1 MSVVLIIFCVLA
13 AITLATAFLTIFS
26 RNPIHSA
33 IYLVI
38 CFFSIAG
45 HYLLLN
51 AQFLAVVHVI
61 VYSGAIMILFLF
73 TIMLMNLN
81 ERNEVH
87 RPRITRLG
95 AIVSFCLIC
104 LVLIAIF
111 INSKPIVGD
120 YTTTGEDYQSI
131 KVLGKVLLNEYM
143 VPFEFVSILLLVAMI
158 GAIVLTMQKGIRIK
172 RQQVF
177 LQNTRDFA
185 KTIRKVA

>member
-1 MSVVLIIFCVLA
+1 MSTILIIFCVLA

-51 AQFLAVVHVI
+51 SQFLAIVHVI

-81 ERNEVH
+81 EQKEVH
-87 RPRITRLG
+87 KPRITRLG

-111 INSKPIVGD
+111 INSKPIVGE
-120 YTTTGEDYQSI
+120 YTATGEDYQSI
-131 KVLGKVLLNEYM
+131 NVLGKILLNEYM
-143 VPFEFVSILLLVAMI
+143 VPFEFVSILLIVAMI
-158 GAIVLTMQKGIRIK
+158 GAVLLSKK
-172 RQQVF
+172 EK
-177 LQNTRDFA
+177 LE
-185 KTIRKVA
+185 K

>member
-1 MSVVLIIFCVLA
+1 MIQIPDLANATPIQIIFCILSFIA
-13 AITLATAFLTIFS
+13 LATAFLTIYS

-51 AQFLAVVHVI
+51 AQFLAIVHVI

-73 TIMLMNLN
+73 TVMLMNLN
-81 ERNEVH
+81 KENEVYK
-87 RPRITRLG
+87 PRVTRLG
-95 AIVSFCLIC
+95 AIVLFCLMC

-111 INSKPIVGD
+111 INSKPIVGE
-120 YTTTGEDYQSI
+120 YITTGEDYQSI

-143 VPFEFVSILLLVAMI
+143 VPFEFASVLLLVAMI
-158 GAIVLTMQKGIRIK
+158 GAVLLSKKEKLGK
-172 RQQVF
+172 
-177 LQNTRDFA
+177 
-185 KTIRKVA
+185 

>member
-1 MSVVLIIFCVLA
+1 MSIVLILFCVLSA
-13 AITLATAFLTIFS
+13 VTLATAFLTIFTK
-26 RNPIHSA
+26 NPIHSA

-51 AQFLAVVHVI
+51 SQFLAMVHLI

-81 ERNEVH
+81 KEDEVH
-87 RPRITRLG
+87 KPRVTRWAAVIL
-95 AIVSFCLIC
+95 FCLIC

-111 INSKPIVGD
+111 VNSKPIVGE
-120 YTTTGEDYQSI
+120 YISTGEDYQSI

-143 VPFEFVSILLLVAMI
+143 VPFEYASILLLVAMI
-158 GAIVLTMQKGIRIK
+158 GTVLLSKK
-172 RQQVF
+172 EK
-177 LQNTRDFA
+177 TRR
-185 KTIRKVA
+185 TNE

>member
-1 MSVVLIIFCVLA
+1 MSTVLIIFCVLA

-51 AQFLAVVHVI
+51 AQFLAIVHVI

-81 ERNEVH
+81 EEREVH

-104 LVLIAIF
+104 LVLITIF
-111 INSKPIVGD
+111 INSKPIVGE
-120 YTTTGEDYQSI
+120 YVTTGEDYQSI
-131 KVLGKVLLNEYM
+131 KVLGKILLNEYM
-143 VPFEFVSILLLVAMI
+143 VPFEFASILLLVAMI
-158 GAIVLTMQKGIRIK
+158 GTVLLSKKEKLQK
-172 RQQVF
+172 
-177 LQNTRDFA
+177 
-185 KTIRKVA
+185 

>member
-1 MSVVLIIFCVLA
+1 MIHIPDLANATPIQIIFCILSI
-13 AITLATAFLTIFS
+13 ITLATAFLTIFS

-38 CFFSIAG
+38 CFFSVAG

-51 AQFLAVVHVI
+51 AQFLAIVHII

-81 ERNEVH
+81 EQHEVH

-104 LVLIAIF
+104 IVLILIF
-111 INSKPIVGD
+111 INSKPIVGE
-120 YTTTGEDYQSI
+120 YVATGEDFQSI
-131 KVLGKVLLNEYM
+131 KVLGRILLNEYM
-143 VPFEFVSILLLVAMI
+143 VPFEFASILLLVAMI
-158 GAIVLTMQKGIRIK
+158 GTVLLSKKEKLQK
-172 RQQVF
+172 
-177 LQNTRDFA
+177 
-185 KTIRKVA
+185 

>member
-1 MSVVLIIFCVLA
+1 MSTILIIFCVLA

-26 RNPIHSA
+26 KNPIHSA

-51 AQFLAVVHVI
+51 SQFLAIVHII

-81 ERNEVH
+81 EEHEVH
-87 RPRITRLG
+87 KPRITRLG

-104 LVLIAIF
+104 LVLITIF
-111 INSKPIVGD
+111 INSKPIVGE
-120 YTTTGEDYQSI
+120 YVTTGEDYQSI
-131 KVLGKVLLNEYM
+131 KVLGKILLNEYM
-143 VPFEFVSILLLVAMI
+143 VPFEFASILLLVAMI
-158 GAIVLTMQKGIRIK
+158 GTVLLSKKEKLQK
-172 RQQVF
+172 
-177 LQNTRDFA
+177 
-185 KTIRKVA
+185 

>member
-1 MSVVLIIFCVLA
+1 MSIVLIIFCVLA

-87 RPRITRLG
+87 KPRITRLG

-111 INSKPIVGD
+111 INSKPIVGE
-120 YTTTGEDYQSI
+120 YTATGEDYQSI
-131 KVLGKVLLNEYM
+131 NVLGKILLNEYM
-143 VPFEFVSILLLVAMI
+143 VPFEFVSILLIVAMI
-158 GAIVLTMQKGIRIK
+158 GAVLLSKK
-172 RQQVF
+172 EK
-177 LQNTRDFA
+177 LE
-185 KTIRKVA
+185 K

>member
-1 MSVVLIIFCVLA
+1 MSTILIIFCVLA

-26 RNPIHSA
+26 KNPIHSA

-51 AQFLAVVHVI
+51 SQFLAIVHII

-81 ERNEVH
+81 EEREVH

-104 LVLIAIF
+104 LVLLAIF
-111 INSKPIVGD
+111 INSKPIVGE
-120 YTTTGEDYQSI
+120 YVTTGEDYQSI
-131 KVLGKVLLNEYM
+131 KVLGKILLNEYM
-143 VPFEFVSILLLVAMI
+143 VPFEFASILLLVAMI
-158 GAIVLTMQKGIRIK
+158 GTVLLSKKEKLQK
-172 RQQVF
+172 
-177 LQNTRDFA
+177 
-185 KTIRKVA
+185 

>member
-1 MSVVLIIFCVLA
+1 MSTALIIFCILA

-51 AQFLAVVHVI
+51 AQFLAIVHVI

-81 ERNEVH
+81 ERNDVH

-104 LVLIAIF
+104 IVLILIF
-111 INSKPIVGD
+111 INSKPIVGEYD
-120 YTTTGEDYQSI
+120 YTGQDYQSI

-143 VPFEFVSILLLVAMI
+143 VPFEFASILLLVAMI
-158 GAIVLTMQKGIRIK
+158 GAVLLSKK
-172 RQQVF
+172 EK
-177 LQNTRDFA
+177 LE
-185 KTIRKVA
+185 K